1 MIKKTNVV
9 INLGS
14 DKKIAECCSDN
25 FTLKEEKGV
34 GYDLWLKF
42 FKELKF
48 YWAKDPW
55 PYSMK
60 TLSFLVY
67 K

>member
-1 MIKKTNVV
+1 MIKETNVV

-14 DKKIAECCSDN
+14 DKKIAECCSDK

-42 FKELKF
+42 FK
-48 YWAKDPW
+48 
-55 PYSMK
+55 
-60 TLSFLVY
+60 
-67 K
+67 